1 MKYINTD
8 APANKYLKAAAM
20 DYFIDKSDLISEVVS
35 AMKSGVPYLCV
46 TRPRRFGKSYGANMV
61 ASFFGKAGSMRD
73 FFSSQ
78 KVGKDSAAMAYCGK
92 YDVVYLRGDKV
103 TTKHVSG
110 EKYVELIRNRLFS
123 ELKVLYPQAE
133 ISPDADMSDVF
144 SSICEEYDD
153 ASLVFVVDEW
163 DFILSREWTKDE
175 DRKAYLSFLRDMLK
189 DEEIIQLAYFTGVL
203 PMPVFSSTSDLNMF
217 AQFTMSETYELS
229 TCFGFTEE
237 EVDEL
242 YHRYSARRNNLLI
255 SRNDLRDW
263 YEGYNCAQ
271 NVSIYNPQSVV
282 FSLTT
287 NSLADH
293 WSRSGSD
300 KEVFASISGRVGPV
314 RDDIAK
320 LTSGLSVP
328 LVFSLKN
335 SLFGGSSTRDDILSQ
350 MVVLGFLS
358 YSDGEVKV
366 PNRELMTE
374 FEKMAREEPELDYI
388 YQLASKSAEVLD
400 AVRELQPGPIE
411 TVLEY
416 AHNTESPLLQYNKES
431 DLTAI
436 VTLTFLS
443 ARNQYDVRREDKAGV
458 GYVDFIFYPKKN
470 FTMDGIILE
479 LKVDDTPENALQQI
493 KDRQYIL
500 KFQGKL
506 GERPHYLGRVL
517 GVGIA
522 YSKKTKKHSC
532 RIEVLREAIS
542 L

>member
-1 MKYINTD
+1 
-8 APANKYLKAAAM
+8 
-20 DYFIDKSDLISEVVS
+20 
-35 AMKSGVPYLCV
+35 
-46 TRPRRFGKSYGANMV
+46 
-61 ASFFGKAGSMRD
+61 
-73 FFSSQ
+73 
-78 KVGKDSAAMAYCGK
+78 
-92 YDVVYLRGDKV
+92 
-103 TTKHVSG
+103 
-110 EKYVELIRNRLFS
+110 
-123 ELKVLYPQAE
+123 
-133 ISPDADMSDVF
+133 
-144 SSICEEYDD
+144 
-153 ASLVFVVDEW
+153 
-163 DFILSREWTKDE
+163 
-175 DRKAYLSFLRDMLK
+175 
-189 DEEIIQLAYFTGVL
+189 
-203 PMPVFSSTSDLNMF
+203 
-217 AQFTMSETYELS
+217 MSEARGLS

-242 YHRYSARRNNLLI
+242 YQRYCSI
-255 SRNDLRDW
+255 SGNPFITRSDLRDW
-263 YEGYNCAQ
+263 YEGYSSAQ

-282 FSLTT
+282 FALAGNNLT
-287 NSLADH
+287 DH

-314 RDDIAK
+314 RDDIAL
-320 LTSGLSVP
+320 LTSELSVP
-328 LVFSLKN
+328 LVFNLKN
-335 SLFGGSSTRDDILSQ
+335 SLFRGSSTRDDILSQ

-358 YSDGEVKV
+358 YSDGEARV

-400 AVRELQPGPIE
+400 AVRELQPGPVE
-411 TVLEY
+411 T
-416 AHNTESPLLQYNKES
+416 LLQYNKES
-431 DLTAI
+431 DLTAV

-443 ARNQYDVRREDKAGV
+443 ARNQYDMWREDKSGV

-500 KFQGKL
+500 NFQGKL